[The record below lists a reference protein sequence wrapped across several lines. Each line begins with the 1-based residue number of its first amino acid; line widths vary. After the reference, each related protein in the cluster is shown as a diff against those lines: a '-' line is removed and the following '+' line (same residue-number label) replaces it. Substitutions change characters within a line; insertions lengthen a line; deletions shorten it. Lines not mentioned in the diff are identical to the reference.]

1 MIKICKGIFIFVLI
15 FLLTGCVATKLTV
28 KSNPIGSDVVLKK
41 SGVRT
46 TTDAVVTIPDEIF
59 PKDSKK
65 IEEDIVFKKE
75 GFRERT
81 LRNVVIKKGEENNIP
96 SVTLHPLDTTLI
108 IKSEP
113 AGAYVSFN
121 LPEENLP
128 EGWMSNFN
136 TPMEFSCTSDEARA
150 LANRLVINKLD
161 MEGYYSMSVRPGHKV
176 ALPAGKVTTL
186 DIPLRPII
194 TTIKVNTEPEGAI
207 VEDLTTGGF
216 GYLGETPLVRNFN
229 WEDVLIWGDRQKVN
243 RNEGGFDTLTFTLRI
258 TKSGYEDVYLKNLKI
273 PIGEERA
280 FRKDLKE
287 QISEIHFASDP
298 DSVHVYVERVI
309 EREVYDEAQNGF
321 KKVQVAYKK
330 HLGSTPFTLNMDP
343 NDPLRHGEKLI
354 FEKTG
359 YKPAAI
365 LYAIGQKSYHQV
377 LVPEVIEAR

>member
-1 MIKICKGIFIFVLI
+1 MIKIFKGIFVFVLI
-15 FLLTGCVATKLTV
+15 FLLAGCVATKLTV
-28 KSNPIGSDVVLKK
+28 KSNPIGSDVILKK
-41 SGVRT
+41 SGVSA
-46 TTDAVVTIPDEIF
+46 TTDAVVTIPEEVF
-59 PKDSKK
+59 PKDSKE
-65 IEEDIVFKKE
+65 IAEDIVFKKE

-81 LRNVVIKKGEENNIP
+81 LRNVVLKKGEENNIP

-113 AGAYVSFN
+113 AGAFVSFN
-121 LPEENLP
+121 LSEEDLP
-128 EGWMSNFN
+128 EGWMSDFN
-136 TPMEFSCTSDEARA
+136 TPMEFICTSDEARA
-150 LANRLVINKLD
+150 LANRLEINKLE

-176 ALPAGKVTTL
+176 ALPTGKVTTL

-229 WEDVLIWGDRQKVN
+229 WEDVLIWGDRQKIN

-273 PIGEERA
+273 PVGEERA

-309 EREVYDEAQNGF
+309 EREVYDESQNAF
-321 KKVQVAYKK
+321 KKVKVAYKK

-359 YKPAAI
+359 YKPSSI

>member
-1 MIKICKGIFIFVLI
+1 MIKICKGIFILVLA
-15 FLLTGCVATKLTV
+15 LLLAGCVATKLTV
-28 KSNPIGSDVVLKK
+28 KSNPIGSDVILKK
-41 SGVRT
+41 SGVKT

-59 PKDSKK
+59 PKDQKK
-65 IEEDIVFKKE
+65 INEDIVFKKD

-81 LRNVVIKKGEENNIP
+81 IRNVVIKKGEENNIP

-108 IKSEP
+108 VKSEP
-113 AGAYVSFN
+113 AGAFVSLN
-121 LPEENLP
+121 LPEEDLP
-128 EGWMSNFN
+128 EGWITEFN
-136 TPMEFSCTSDEARA
+136 TPMEFTCTADEARE
-150 LANRLVINKLD
+150 LAGRLEIKKLD
-161 MEGYYSMSVRPGHKV
+161 MEGFYSMTVRAGYKI

-243 RNEGGFDTLTFTLRI
+243 RSEGGFDTLTFTLRI

-273 PIGEERA
+273 PVGEERA

-298 DSVHVYVERVI
+298 DSEHVYVERVI

-321 KKVQVAYKK
+321 KKVKVAYKK

-359 YKPAAI
+359 YKPATI
-365 LYAIGQKSYHQV
+365 LYATGQKSYHQV
-377 LVPEVIEAR
+377 LIPEVIKER